1 MHSPPLRSLTVH
13 TITNTHRVGSPRSLA
28 RPHTHAHAQAHEQ
41 TDARRV
47 RTHTTRTRTRAMQRT
62 RARADERRRRGGVA
76 RTETAA
82 AGWARRATLCAARW
96 IGRRRRPPFPPPPR
110 PLARPTPRAATTS
123 SPPPHLTTTL
133 FVHIHYRDFLRTS
146 RNDYLV
152 ASFGFFFLS
161 FLCSLFLLV
170 HTPAPRAPVPPLA
183 VTPATGTSSVPFR
196 RRSDRP
202 LSARPPAVPRARRA
216 NIEHRA
222 GKNVTRA
229 RRGRR
234 TPNAVEGRAAPPRGF
249 RDFSGRA
256 KLSRA
261 DVDIHFFE
269 TRRPF
274 PDTLT
279 IIPRLQMEAT
289 TRKIMFVCGGGGS
302 VFFLS
307 FVYVPF
313 ELYVARVY
321 LNFTGVRRIDPRGRC
336 TANSPPP
343 PLPSTPVTRLAPRAR
358 VYRERRAKSPKTR
371 RPEPA
376 VRYRADRNTDDDA
389 DNN

>member
-1 MHSPPLRSLTVH
+1 MSASSDTV
-13 TITNTHRVGSPRSLA
+13 
-28 RPHTHAHAQAHEQ
+28 
-41 TDARRV
+41 
-47 RTHTTRTRTRAMQRT
+47 
-62 RARADERRRRGGVA
+62 RGA
-76 RTETAA
+76 
-82 AGWARRATLCAARW
+82 LD
-96 IGRRRRPPFPPPPR
+96 RPPTTTALPSPPR

-289 TRKIMFVCGGGGS
+289 TRKIMFVCGGGGEC
-302 VFFLS
+302 FFSLVCLRPVRVIRGS
-307 FVYVPF
+307 RIFEFHRCAAHRSPGPVYR
-313 ELYVARVY
+313 E
-321 LNFTGVRRIDPRGRC
+321 FT
-336 TANSPPP
+336 SP